1 LASDILNLEIW
12 GKIDIMSQLAPK
24 LEDARSFWPALSVR
38 DGIEVSR
45 LLVEVQEF
53 ALVTFDRLDSDGN
66 GFISKE
72 ELEAAKTKFKL
83 SGRELS
89 YVRFLCTNI
98 SKISAAFDDH
108 EVPPDSGISRN
119 DIIHGISRR
128 DLLKFF
134 GGMGR

>member
-1 LASDILNLEIW
+1 
-12 GKIDIMSQLAPK
+12 MSQFAPK
-24 LEDARSFWPALSVR
+24 LEDARAFWPAQSLSG
-38 DGIEVSR
+38 GIDVSR
-45 LLVEVQEF
+45 LLAEVQEF
-53 ALVTFDRLDSDGN
+53 ALITFDRLDSDGN

-89 YVRFLCTNI
+89 YVRFLCSNI

-108 EVPPDSGISRN
+108 EAPADAGISRN

-128 DLLKFF
+128 DLIKFF
-134 GGMGR
+134 SGMGR

>member
-1 LASDILNLEIW
+1 
-12 GKIDIMSQLAPK
+12 MSQLAPK
-24 LEDARSFWPALSVR
+24 LEDARSFWPALSLSGGV
-38 DGIEVSR
+38 DVAR

-53 ALVTFDRLDSDGN
+53 ALTTFDRLDSNGN

-72 ELEAAKTKFKL
+72 ELENAKIKYKL

-108 EVPPDSGISRN
+108 EVPPHSSISRN
-119 DIIHGISRR
+119 DIIYGISRR

>member
-1 LASDILNLEIW
+1 
-12 GKIDIMSQLAPK
+12 MSQLAPK
-24 LEDARSFWPALSVR
+24 LEDARSFWPVLSLSG
-38 DGIEVSR
+38 GIDVAR
-45 LLVEVQEF
+45 LLVEVREF
-53 ALVTFDRLDSDGN
+53 ALATFDRLDSDGN

-72 ELEAAKTKFKL
+72 ELEEAKTKYKL

-108 EVPPDSGISRN
+108 EAPPDAGISRN
-119 DIIHGISRR
+119 EIIHGISRR
-128 DLLKFF
+128 DLIKFF